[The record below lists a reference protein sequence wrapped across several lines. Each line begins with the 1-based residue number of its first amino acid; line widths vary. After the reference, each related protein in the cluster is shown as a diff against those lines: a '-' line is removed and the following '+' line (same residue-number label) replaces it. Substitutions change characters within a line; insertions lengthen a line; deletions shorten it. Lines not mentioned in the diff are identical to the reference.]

1 MLKVLKDAYNTGKK
15 FRVVVVDS
23 RPKFEG
29 KVKIV
34 CSKFI
39 TVKRNS
45 AAHFCILFVKFI
57 LTFFKC
63 YFCNFPFFPTHSDLS
78 SSSLLLLSFV

>member
-1 MLKVLKDAYNTGKK
+1 MLKVLKDAHSAGKN

-34 CSKFI
+34 CSKLI

-45 AAHFCILFVKFI
+45 AAHFLYFI
-57 LTFFKC
+57 C
-63 YFCNFPFFPTHSDLS
+63 
-78 SSSLLLLSFV
+78 